1 MENSLIVKGRTINNN
16 VFRPSDW
23 VERLAASCASFS
35 DDRRLRY
42 KHGLR
47 PVLHYNEKH
56 LSVNFELE
64 NTHPEIWDFIM
75 EFVNSNKLVTFTLAE
90 NKI

>member
-56 LSVNFELE
+56 NIIKSRLIKRLFSFDVLNARYR
-64 NTHPEIWDFIM
+64 
-75 EFVNSNKLVTFTLAE
+75 V
-90 NKI
+90 